1 MRWPL
6 RTYLFRGGTWL
17 ALVIGASFAS
27 LSLLVFTDGGSN
39 LPSGIALPPG
49 ASQPASEPEGDGSA
63 ADEGLVAATTP
74 SSPAGSVATLAQVTP
89 VDTGSASATPPG
101 ATPPAPGGDTPGPG
115 GGGDNGGDNP
125 GPDGDQGG
133 PVSPPQ
139 SPPDNPTP
147 KEPPAKPPSPAPPV
161 APPSDD
167 DDRDDDDKD
176 CDQGHDDS
184 RDWDDDDWDD
194 DDHHDDDWDDDHGWD
209 DDPEDKGGNGNHY
222 GWSKNHGSKH

>member
-49 ASQPASEPEGDGSA
+49 ASQAASEPEGDSSA

-89 VDTGSASATPPG
+89 VDTGSAA
-101 ATPPAPGGDTPGPG
+101 AAPPAPGGDAPGPG
-115 GGGDNGGDNP
+115 GGGDNGGEGS

-133 PVSPPQ
+133 PISPPQ

-176 CDQGHDDS
+176 CDHGHDDS

-194 DDHHDDDWDDDHGWD
+194 DDHDDDWEDDHGWD
-209 DDPEDKGGNGNHY
+209 DDPEEKGGNGNHY
-222 GWSKNHGSKH
+222 GWSKGHGSKH